1 MKKICFF
8 LIFVFFVCA
17 VILSLPSESSQV
29 LQLTKK
35 QKIKDLIASNVF
47 IPKNYF
53 NKAVF
58 FLDQIKN
65 KSSYYSSYGIRITN
79 QNLHTTSED
88 WRFFDENFEQIG
100 DVKFRI
106 QISEEAYNFFKKS
119 DIESNS
125 YILNN
130 SSSIIGLNNC
140 LDECFTKNNNE
151 PLLDCDCSSWF
162 SKQN

>member
-1 MKKICFF
+1 MKKIYSF

-17 VILSLPSESSQV
+17 VIFSLPSESSQV

-35 QKIKDLIASNVF
+35 QRIKDLIASNVF
-47 IPKNYF
+47 VPENYF
-53 NKAVF
+53 NKAVL

-65 KSSYYSSYGIRITN
+65 KHSYYSSYDIRITN

-88 WRFFDENFEQIG
+88 WRFFDENFEHIG
-100 DVKFRI
+100 EVKFRI
-106 QISEEAYNFFKKS
+106 QISEETYNFFKRS

-125 YILNN
+125 FILNN

-140 LDECFTKNNNE
+140 LDECFSKNNNE
-151 PLLDCDCSSWF
+151 SLSDCDCSSWF

>member
-1 MKKICFF
+1 MKKIYSL

-47 IPKNYF
+47 VPENYF
-53 NKAVF
+53 NKAVL

-65 KSSYYSSYGIRITN
+65 KHSYYSSYGVRITN

-88 WRFFDENFEQIG
+88 WRFFDENFEHIG
-100 DVKFRI
+100 EVQFRI
-106 QISEEAYNFFKKS
+106 QISEEAYNFFKRS

-125 YILNN
+125 FILNN

-140 LDECFTKNNNE
+140 LDECFSKNNNE
-151 PLLDCDCSSWF
+151 SLLNCDCSSWF
-162 SKQN
+162 